1 MAIIEI
7 IVLLGLI
14 GLALW
19 MIVIGLGLNIV
30 PKIKKFNEYNKVW
43 DEFSEEINKN
53 LDKEER
59 VKMQEVLKK
68 LKKK

>member
-1 MAIIEI
+1 MVVIEI
-7 IVLLGLI
+7 IVLLTLF
-14 GLALW
+14 ALW